1 MDSPAAGR
9 YGLAPTTMEPS
20 MNLRERMDDI
30 RSQSIDDN
38 ELGDGERDRQI
49 EWQADYYQAILAL
62 PVDHGITM
70 TRADCEA
77 LARSDVAPSEMEIAR
92 QALHEKF
99 LELIC
104 AD

>member
-1 MDSPAAGR
+1 
-9 YGLAPTTMEPS
+9 
-20 MNLRERMDDI
+20 MNLRERMDEI
-30 RSQSIDDN
+30 RSGTIEAD
-38 ELGDGERDRQI
+38 EIDRQI

-99 LELIC
+99 IELIS